1 MEENKVENNG
11 APAVG
16 QSQNPEPIFAL
27 DIGTRSIIGI
37 VGTQEKDL
45 LQVLDVSQE
54 EHTQR
59 SMIDGQIENIDQVA
73 ATAKKVKNRLEKK
86 LGMPL
91 KNVAVA
97 AAGRA
102 LKTQKASFEMQLD
115 SKKIITSRQVF
126 ELEMGAIQQAGNEIL
141 AGDQADDQLYCV
153 GHSVMRYYLDDYP
166 ISTLV
171 NHRGKKAKVEII
183 ATFLPKEVVE
193 SLYTTMSK
201 IGLSVTSITLEPIA
215 AMNAIIPQELRML
228 NLALVDIGAGTSD
241 IAISDGGS
249 VTAYTMATVAGD
261 EISEAI
267 VKEYLVDFETAEKMK
282 LALSN
287 HVEKISYTDILGFSY
302 TISPAE
308 VLEKLEASAENLS
321 AVIAS
326 KILEVNGKP
335 PAAVFMVGGGSRLP
349 QLCSLVAQKLSIDEN
364 KVAVGGNNYMKR
376 MIASEED
383 VSGPEFATPIGIA
396 ITAMLNQECS
406 SFSVFLNG
414 KQVRMFKGSKATVM
428 DLLLL
433 NGYRQSQII
442 GRSGKSITYELDGKK
457 KTVRGG
463 YPTAAVITVNGQSAN
478 ISTPLHMDDQ
488 VVIQQAIQGEDAA
501 PILSETLPN
510 WNQFS
515 VNLNGA
521 QVFAGTMAFVN
532 GVPANGDRK
541 IGNQDSIQTHIVET
555 ITDLCK
561 EAGLD
566 AQEYRFLVNGK
577 TQDRDY
583 LLKASDEIRYLPLI
597 SAGSEKQTATN
608 EAVQPAQMVQT
619 EVLED
624 ETEPQLIHDK
634 MITITLNGRSAELI
648 PKEDRG
654 PYLFVDM
661 LNFVDIDPTKP
672 QGDIVLRLN
681 GRDASYL
688 EIIHDGDSVDI
699 YWDKTQR
706 PPLEAASGSFRY

>member
-1 MEENKVENNG
+1 MEKYKVENKG
-11 APAVG
+11 APAEG
-16 QSQNPEPIFAL
+16 QLQNPEPIFAL

-37 VGTQEKDL
+37 VGIKDKEL
-45 LQVLDVSQE
+45 FKVLDVAQE

-59 SMIDGQIENIDQVA
+59 SMIDGQIENVEQVA
-73 ATAKKVKNRLEKK
+73 ATAEIVKKRLEKRW
-86 LGMPL
+86 GEPL
-91 KNVAVA
+91 RNVAVA

-102 LKTQKASFEMQLD
+102 LRTQKAAFEVELD
-115 SKKIITSRQVF
+115 PKILITNRQVF
-126 ELEMGAIQQAGNEIL
+126 ELEMGAIQQAGNEI
-141 AGDQADDQLYCV
+141 AQGEQADDQLYCV
-153 GHSVMRYYLDDYP
+153 GHSVMHYYLDDYP

-201 IGLSVTSITLEPIA
+201 IGLNVTSITLEPIA

-228 NLALVDIGAGTSD
+228 NLALIDIGAGTSD
-241 IAISDGGS
+241 IAISDGGC

-261 EISEAI
+261 EISETI
-267 VKEYLVDFETAEKMK
+267 VKDYLVDFETAEKMK
-282 LALSN
+282 LALSD

-308 VLEKLEASAENLS
+308 MLEKLEDSAENLS

-326 KILEVNGKP
+326 KILEVNEKP

-349 QLCSLVAQKLSIDEN
+349 QLGRLVAQKLSIDEN

-376 MIASEED
+376 MITSEED

-396 ITAMLNQECS
+396 ITAMLSQDNS
-406 SFSVFLNG
+406 GFSVFLNG
-414 KQVRMFKGSKATVM
+414 KQVRMFKGSKSTVM

-433 NGYRQSQII
+433 NGYKQSQII
-442 GRSGKSITYELDGKK
+442 GRSGKSISYQLDGKK
-457 KTVRGG
+457 VTARGG
-463 YPTAAVITVNGQSAN
+463 YPTAAVITVNKQSAN
-478 ISTPLHMDDQ
+478 ISTPLHLDDQ
-488 VVIQQAIQGEDAA
+488 VVIEQAMQGVDAA
-501 PILSETLPN
+501 PVLSEILPN
-510 WNQFS
+510 WNRFS

-521 QVFAGTMAFVN
+521 QVFAGRMAFVN
-532 GVPANGDRK
+532 GVPANGNQK
-541 IGNQDSIQTHIVET
+541 IGDQDSIKTHIVST
-555 ITDLCK
+555 IADLCK

-566 AQEYRFLVNGK
+566 VLKYRFLVNGTTK
-577 TQDRDY
+577 SKEY
-583 LLKASDEIRYLPLI
+583 VLKSGDEIRNLPLVTADPI
-597 SAGSEKQTATN
+597 KQTPVKITK
-608 EAVQPAQMVQT
+608 QPDFSTQT
-619 EVLED
+619 KPLDDDIEEK
-624 ETEPQLIHDK
+624 PIYDK
-634 MITITLNGRSAELI
+634 MITIILNGRSAELM
-648 PKEDRG
+648 PKEDYS

-672 QGDIVLRLN
+672 QGDIILQLN

-688 EIIHDGDSVDI
+688 EVIHDGDSVDI

-706 PPLEAASGSFRY
+706 PQHEAASGSVRY

>member
-1 MEENKVENNG
+1 MEENKVENSG
-11 APAVG
+11 IPAAG
-16 QSQNPEPIFAL
+16 QTQDPEPIFAL

-37 VGTQEKDL
+37 VGTQEKEL
-45 LQVLDVSQE
+45 LRVWDVAQE
-54 EHTQR
+54 EHMQR
-59 SMIDGQIENIDQVA
+59 AMIDGQIENIDQVA
-73 ATAKKVKNRLEKK
+73 ATADIVKKRLEKK
-86 LGMPL
+86 VGFPL
-91 KNVAVA
+91 KNVSVA

-102 LKTQKASFEMQLD
+102 LKTQRASFEMELD
-115 SKKIITSRQVF
+115 PKTLITRRQVF
-126 ELEMGAIQQAGNEIL
+126 ELEMGAIQQAGSELL
-141 AGDQADDQLYCV
+141 AGEQADDQLYCV

-166 ISTLV
+166 ISTLM

-183 ATFLPKEVVE
+183 ATFLPTEVVE
-193 SLYTTMSK
+193 SLYTTMAK
-201 IGLSVTSITLEPIA
+201 IGLSVMSITLEPIA

-241 IAISDGGS
+241 IALSDGGS

-302 TISPAE
+302 TISPE
-308 VLEKLEASAENLS
+308 EILEKLGSAAENLS

-349 QLCSLVAQKLSIDEN
+349 DLCRLVAQKLSIDEN

-376 MIASEED
+376 MMTSEED

-396 ITAMLNQECS
+396 ITAMLSQECS

-414 KQVRMFKGSKATVM
+414 KQVRMFKGSKVTVM

-433 NGYRQSQII
+433 CGYRQSQII
-442 GRSGKSITYELDGKK
+442 GRSGKSIAYELDGRKM
-457 KTVRGG
+457 TARGG
-463 YPTAAVITVNGQSAN
+463 YPTAAIITVNGQPGN
-478 ISTPLHMDDQ
+478 ISTPLHMDDR
-488 VVIQQAIQGEDAA
+488 VAIQEAVQGTNAA
-501 PILSETLPN
+501 PILSEVIPD
-510 WNQFS
+510 WNQFY

-532 GVPANGDRK
+532 GVPAKGDQK
-541 IGNQDSIQTHIVET
+541 IGNQDSVET
-555 ITDLCK
+555 HVVATIADLCK

-566 AQEYRFLVNGK
+566 VYEYSFLVNGK
-577 TQDRDY
+577 AQSDDY
-583 LLKASDEIRYLPLI
+583 SLKSGDEVRYLPLV
-597 SAGSEKQTATN
+597 TASP
-608 EAVQPAQMVQT
+608 VQQPQPAVA
-619 EVLED
+619 EEHLEPEELQQD
-624 ETEPQLIHDK
+624 ASKKIYDK
-634 MITITLNGRSAELI
+634 TITIILNGRSAELI
-648 PKEDRG
+648 PKEDRS
-654 PYLFVDM
+654 PYLFLDM

-688 EIIHDGDSVDI
+688 EIVNDGDSVEI
-699 YWDKTQR
+699 YWDKIQR
-706 PPLEAASGSFRY
+706 PHLNAASGSFR